1 MPPTLVIG
9 HKNPDTDAI
18 CSAIAYA
25 DLLKQLGHDAE
36 AVRCGAVNAR
46 TLYILERAQIEP
58 PRLVMDVRPT
68 VANIYRKDPIVAR
81 LGEPFHDVYERMC
94 EKDVRS
100 LPVVAD
106 DGRVA
111 GMLTLQDLL
120 GSLLPGQAH
129 NRQSTRR
136 IDTSLDR
143 LAACLDGDLEHAVD
157 ATRQETL
164 AVMVGAMRAAV
175 FTERLR
181 QFPPEELAI
190 VVGNR
195 DTIHRPAIEYGV
207 RVLIVTGGHNLDD
220 DLMALARERG
230 VSILRSPH
238 DTAMTTLLAKTATII
253 DGAVDR
259 DFISF
264 TPEQRL
270 ADIRKTVMDYKES
283 LFPVVDDDSGEL
295 IGLFTRTDLIRPAC
309 NRIVLVDHNEMS
321 QAVRGA
327 EEAEIVEVIDHHR
340 LGGGLRSSQPIR
352 FMNEPVGSTCTI
364 VATQFRHHR
373 LTPSHNVAMCMA
385 GGIVSD
391 TLLLTSPTTT
401 DVDRKTLDWL
411 SAFMT
416 CSAKDLADGFFATGS
431 ALTTLEPFEAVTLDC
446 KEFGEQDWR
455 IAIAQIEELGLDKLA
470 ARKADL
476 TAALEKLLDTRQLD
490 FACLMVTDIAKH
502 NSVLLTAGD
511 SGIIDAIDYPEIE
524 PGMFELTD
532 IVSRKKQLLPHMV
545 LILNR
550 LPKMP

>member
-18 CSAIAYA
+18 CSAVAYA
-25 DLLKQLGHDAE
+25 DLLRQLGEEAE

-46 TLYILERAQIEP
+46 TLYILERAQIDP

-68 VANIYRKDPIVAR
+68 VANIYRTDPVVAQ

-94 EKDVRS
+94 EHDVRS
-100 LPVVAD
+100 LPVLSE
-106 DGRVA
+106 DGQVT

-120 GSLLPGQAH
+120 GTLLPGQAH

-136 IDTSLDR
+136 IDTSLER
-143 LAACLDGDLEHAVD
+143 LTSVLDGELEHAVD
-157 ATRQETL
+157 PARNETL
-164 AVMVGAMRAAV
+164 AVMVGAMRAAD

-181 QFPPEELAI
+181 HFPPEELII
-190 VVGNR
+190 VCGNR
-195 DTIHRPAIEYGV
+195 DTIHRPAVEYGV
-207 RVLIVTGGHNLDD
+207 RAIVVTGGHQLDD
-220 DLMALARERG
+220 ELLALARERG
-230 VSILRSPH
+230 VSVVLSPH

-259 DFISF
+259 DFIAF
-264 TPEQRL
+264 TPGQRL
-270 ADIRKTVMDYKES
+270 ADIRGTVMDYKES
-283 LFPVVDDDSGEL
+283 LFPVVDDDSGAL
-295 IGLFTRTDLIRPAC
+295 IGLFTRTDLIRPAA
-309 NRIVLVDHNEMS
+309 NRIVLVDHNELS

-327 EEAEIVEVIDHHR
+327 EEAEIVQVIDHHR

-364 VATQFRHHR
+364 VACQFRHHR
-373 LTPSHNVAMCMA
+373 ITPSHHIAMCMA

-391 TLLLTSPTTT
+391 TLLLSSPTTT

-416 CSAKDLADGFFATGS
+416 CSAKELADGFFATGS
-431 ALTTLEPFEAVTLDC
+431 ALTTLDPFEAVTLDC
-446 KEFGEQDWR
+446 KEFGEGDWR
-455 IAIAQIEELGLDKLA
+455 IAIAQIEELGLSKLA
-470 ARKADL
+470 ARKNDL
-476 TAALEKLLDTRQLD
+476 TGALLQLLESRKLD
-490 FACLMVTDIAKH
+490 FACVMVTDIAKH
-502 NSVLLTAGD
+502 NSVLLTVGHE
-511 SGIIDAIDYPEIE
+511 GIVNAIGYPEIE

-532 IVSRKKQLLPHMV
+532 IVSRKKQLLPHLT

-550 LPKMP
+550 IPKLP